1 LGYPIAPLV
10 FVVASVLIVL
20 NALWADLVVPVQTG
34 SEWGPAAAGLI
45 IIALGIP
52 LFYFFSRRG

>member
-1 LGYPIAPLV
+1 
-10 FVVASVLIVL
+10 
-20 NALWADLVVPVQTG
+20 LWTDLVVPVQTG